1 VSLVRGLTLGR
12 VKALDDSHRGQVQVE
27 FENEANEQCGITY
40 DWARVV
46 SPMAGNDRGE
56 WLMPEVGDEVVVGFA
71 DDEAVDPY
79 VLGYVWSEPPGT
91 NAKPP
96 DGAAFTQR
104 RLKSKKGH
112 TLTFDDGD
120 ANLIELRSN
129 GGNIVTLDDAKSK
142 LVVQSSQGYTVTLDQ
157 SGIELKVGGRKIAIT
172 PSTIELT

>member
-1 VSLVRGLTLGR
+1 

-27 FENEANEQCGITY
+27 FEAEADDQCGITY

-56 WLMPEVGDEVVVGFA
+56 WLMPEVGDEVVVAFA
-71 DDEAVDPY
+71 DDEAIDPY

-91 NAKPP
+91 DAKPP

-104 RLKSKKGH
+104 RFKSKKGH

-120 ANLIELRSN
+120 ANLIEVKSA
-129 GGNIVTLDDAKSK
+129 GGNKVTLDDANKK
-142 LVVQSSQGYTVTLDQ
+142 IVVEASSGHTVTLDQ
-157 SGIELKVGGRKIAIT
+157 NGIELKAGGRKVAIT

>member
-1 VSLVRGLTLGR
+1 VSHVRGLTLGR
-12 VKALDDSHRGQVQVE
+12 VKALDDSHRGQVQIE
-27 FENEANEQCGITY
+27 FENEADDQCGITY

-46 SPMAGNDRGE
+46 SPMAGNDRGD

-104 RLKSKKGH
+104 RFKSKKGH
-112 TLTFDDGD
+112 TLTFDDGS
-120 ANLIELRSN
+120 ANLVELTTKE
-129 GGNIVTLDDAKSK
+129 GNTVTLDEANKK
-142 LVVQSSQGYTVTLDQ
+142 VVVKAASGYTVTLDQ
-157 SGIELKVGGRKIAIT
+157 NGIELKVGGRKIAIT
-172 PSTIELT
+172 PSTIEFT

>member
-1 VSLVRGLTLGR
+1 MSMVRGLALGR

-27 FENEANEQCGITY
+27 FENEANEQRGITY

-71 DDEAVDPY
+71 DDEAIDPY
-79 VLGYVWSEPPGT
+79 ILGYVWSEPPGDV
-91 NAKPP
+91 KPP

-104 RLKSKKGH
+104 RFKSKKGH
-112 TLTFDDGD
+112 MLTFDDGD
-120 ANLIELRSN
+120 ANLIELKSA
-129 GGNIVTLDDAKSK
+129 GGNVVTLDDANSK